1 MVFYLLRKTFAIVI
15 LYTMN
20 QFNCRLIVRSPLTKD
35 VSLYRFELETGV
47 FSYSPGQFVS
57 FVFTDPTTGVRL
69 VRSYS
74 IAGAHDPI
82 EVTSVSEGCTLKSKM
97 FELIIVHVTEGKG
110 TTILKDLPVGSLLK
124 AMGPAGNLTLKMTQD
139 NNAPLVFCANS
150 TGIAPFCAMVQ
161 YLARAK
167 VYPEINIFWGLKT
180 VQDVYLAE
188 EFGVY
193 EKMWRENGSRF
204 TMKICLSREAALP
217 EVAQGTFSHLA
228 LGRIQAS
235 VEQLPSKQYQ
245 FYICGGKTFVLDTK
259 TFITAKYPDSTVYF
273 ERFN

>member
-1 MVFYLLRKTFAIVI
+1 
-15 LYTMN
+15 MN
-20 QFNCRLIVRSPLTKD
+20 QFNCRLVARSPLTSD

-57 FVFTDPTTGVRL
+57 FVLTDPITNARL

-97 FELIIVHVTEGKG
+97 FELIIVHVAEGKG
-110 TTILKDLPVGSLLK
+110 TTILKNLPVGSLLK
-124 AMGPAGNLTLKMTQD
+124 AMGPAGNLTLKMTPG
-139 NNAPLVFCANS
+139 NNVPLVFCANS

-180 VQDVYLAE
+180 AQDVYLAE

-193 EKMWRENGSRF
+193 EKIWGENGSKF
-204 TMKICLSREAALP
+204 SMKICLSRETTLP
-217 EVAQGTFSHLA
+217 EVAQGVPSHLA
-228 LGRIQAS
+228 LGRIQTS
-235 VEQLPSKQYQ
+235 VEQLLPKQYQ
-245 FYICGGKTFVLDTK
+245 FYICGGKSFVLDIK
-259 TFITAKYPDSTVYF
+259 TFITTKFPDSTVYF

>member
-1 MVFYLLRKTFAIVI
+1 
-15 LYTMN
+15 MN
-20 QFNCRLIVRSPLTKD
+20 QFNCRLIARSPLTND
-35 VSLYRFELETGV
+35 VSLYRFELESGL

-57 FVFTDPTTGVRL
+57 FVLTDPVTSARL

-82 EVTSVSEGCTLKSKM
+82 EVSSVSEGCTLKSKM
-97 FELIIVHVTEGKG
+97 FELIIVHVAEGKG

-124 AMGPAGNLTLKMTQD
+124 AMGPAGNLTLKIAEGDRT
-139 NNAPLVFCANS
+139 PLVFCANS
-150 TGIAPFCAMVQ
+150 TGIAPFCAMLQ

-167 VYPEINIFWGLKT
+167 VYPEINMFWGLKT

-193 EKMWRENGSRF
+193 EKMWSENGSRF
-204 TMKICLSREAALP
+204 TMKICLSREAAIP
-217 EVAQGTFSHLA
+217 EVARGELSHLA

-235 VEQLPSKQYQ
+235 VEKLLPQQYQ
-245 FYICGGKTFVLDTK
+245 FYICGGKSFVLDTK
-259 TFITAKYPDSTVYF
+259 TFIATKFPDSTIYS